1 MVGQLKKHVP
11 LFKLS
16 TKSLKV
22 DLPHE
27 ILGFAFLIKGTDV
40 ASAQR
45 FLLECGSDACS
56 YSSHFVTLRLL
67 PFEGSTVGRSF
78 FFLIHVIVVRLTFIC
93 FKFCWPKHFLIN
105 I

>member
-1 MVGQLKKHVP
+1 MVMEKQIPAIAAWNH
-11 LFKLS
+11 F
-16 TKSLKV
+16 TA
-22 DLPHE
+22 HE

-67 PFEGSTVGRSF
+67 PFEAKLWAVIF
-78 FFLIHVIVVRLTFIC
+78 FFLINLIAVKLTHHLFQVLLAKSIS
-93 FKFCWPKHFLIN
+93 N
-105 I
+105 